1 MSALRL
7 DELEEEALY
16 VVLKQRED
24 TLPQPLRGLFR
35 RLEKAL
41 FERLTI
47 EELEGLPS
55 RFPDGR

>member
-1 MSALRL
+1 MSGLSL
-7 DELEEEALY
+7 DAGEEEALY
-16 VVLKQRED
+16 VMLKARED
-24 TLPQPLRGLFR
+24 RLPEPLHALLR

-55 RFPDGR
+55 RFPEGR